1 MTVLKRPVRRSL
13 MSKLTLNNILLAAL
27 LLLGVSNAMADDE
40 KLRPFVLASK
50 GTETVA
56 EKTGQA
62 KAALIAGGFT
72 VAGEYS
78 PYADANILIVTND
91 DLKKNAADSEHGGFG
106 AIQRVAITKAK
117 DEVQVSY
124 TNPIYIS
131 NVYRM
136 KSDLIGVSAGLATA
150 LGRIEEF
157 GAKGMT
163 AKQARKYHYMM
174 GMEYFDEP
182 DVLAEYASYE
192 EAVQAV
198 DAKLSAN
205 QNGISKVYRVDVPGK
220 KESVFGVALK
230 GATEDDK
237 YMDDRFIMSEID
249 FRDINST
256 AHLPYEVLV
265 SGNKVYALYARFRI
279 AISFPDLSMMGKN
292 SFMNIMKS
300 PDAIR
305 DALKQAVQK

>member
-1 MTVLKRPVRRSL
+1 M
-13 MSKLTLNNILLAAL
+13 
-27 LLLGVSNAMADDE
+27 
-40 KLRPFVLASK
+40 
-50 GTETVA
+50 
-56 EKTGQA
+56 
-62 KAALIAGGFT
+62 
-72 VAGEYS
+72 
-78 PYADANILIVTND
+78 TND

-106 AIQRVAITKAK
+106 AVQRVSITKAN
-117 DEVQVSY
+117 DEIQVSY
-124 TNPIYIS
+124 TNPIYMS

-136 KSDLIGVSAGLATA
+136 NGDLIGVSAGLATA

-163 AKQARKYHYMM
+163 AKQARKYHYML

-182 DVLAEYASYE
+182 SILAEYASYE
-192 EAVQAV
+192 EAVQSV
-198 DAKLSAN
+198 DAKLTAN
-205 QNGISKVYRVDVPGK
+205 DNGVTKVYRVDVPGK
-220 KESVFGVALK
+220 QESVFGVALK

-249 FRDINST
+249 FRDIKST

-265 SGNKVYALYARFRI
+265 SDNKVYALYARFRI

-292 SFMNIMKS
+292 SFMNIMKT

-305 DALKQAVQK
+305 DVLKKTVQKS